1 MKKGIFISFEG
12 GDSCGKSTQIKLLK
26 DYLIKTQK
34 INNFLFVREPG
45 GTPLSEEIRKLL
57 LDYQVDPPLDM
68 TELLL
73 FCAARV
79 ENAEKNIKP
88 ALQQGKIVVADR
100 FYDSTIAYQGSARKI
115 MSPEKILTLTK
126 DIIGELKPD
135 LTFFFKLDPK
145 IAFERKGATLD
156 RIEKEG
162 LDFQQKVQDGYDY
175 IAKIEKERFC
185 IIDSTLSVEEIFEQI
200 KNELKKRFPK
210 EFN

>member
-26 DYLIKTQK
+26 DYLIKNQK
-34 INNFLFVREPG
+34 IDKFLFVREPG
-45 GTPLSEEIRKLL
+45 GTPLSEEIRNLL
-57 LDYQVDPPLDM
+57 LNYQIDSPLDM

-88 ALQQGKIVVADR
+88 ALKQGKIVVADR

-145 IAFERKGATLD
+145 IAFERKGETLD

-162 LDFQQKVQDGYDY
+162 LEFQQKVQDGYDY
-175 IAKIEKERFC
+175 IANIEKERFC
-185 IIDSTLSVEEIFEQI
+185 IIDATLSVDEIFGQI
-200 KNELKKRFPK
+200 KNELKKRFPE